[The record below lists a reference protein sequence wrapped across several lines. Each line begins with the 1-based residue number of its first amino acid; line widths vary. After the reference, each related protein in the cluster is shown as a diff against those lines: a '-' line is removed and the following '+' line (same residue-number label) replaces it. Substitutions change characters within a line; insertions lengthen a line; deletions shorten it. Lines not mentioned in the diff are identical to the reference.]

1 MNVKP
6 LSQLELAIMEII
18 WACGE
23 CTVRDVVDRLDKTK
37 PLAYTTVATVMT
49 RLTEKGA
56 IKKQGEGLSITYV
69 PKLTKEHMS
78 KTVAKSFLSKFI
90 HSFGDAAFSSFAE
103 SIEELPKDKKNYL
116 LKLLNEYE
124 QEDQ

>member
-6 LSQLELAIMEII
+6 LSEQELSIMEII

-56 IKKQGEGLSITYV
+56 IKKQGEGLSIKYT
-69 PKLTKEHMS
+69 PKLTKESLS
-78 KTVAKSFLSKFI
+78 KTVAQSFLNKFI
-90 HSFGDAAFSSFAE
+90 HSFGDAAVSSFAE
-103 SIEELPKDKKNYL
+103 SIDELPKNKKAQL
-116 LKLLNEYE
+116 LELINEYE
-124 QEDQ
+124 LKRK